1 MKKFL
6 ALLLVISLV
15 AVMFAFAACNNEGDD
30 KQTDGNDTGTGTN
43 APAGN
48 DGTETPA
55 GTDGTEAPAGTDG
68 TEAPAETTAAP
79 AETDGEP
86 EENMYPYDPETH
98 DVIPLSVASW
108 ADGGFGYD
116 APDETSIYLPVA
128 PENVIHDGKG
138 TWQNQTGSIATM
150 VFDMLE
156 NTFYDC
162 DENCGDVNNEDMN
175 YGMYDFDNWDGD
187 TTKTGYVGAYFE
199 QGVKLTQIRWLARSG
214 DGAERNKDGYFEAS
228 EDGTTWTLLHTIEEN
243 HAGDFTFVD
252 IPEEYQDVA
261 YKYIRY
267 VGPDEG
273 YCNMAEIE
281 FWGSYAA

>member
-6 ALLLVISLV
+6 ALLLVVSLV
-15 AVMFAFAACNNEGDD
+15 AVMFVFAACNNEGDD
-30 KQTDGNDTGTGTN
+30 KQTDDAGAGTGTN

-55 GTDGTEAPAGTDG
+55 GTDGTEAPAET
-68 TEAPAETTAAP
+68 TAAPAETTAAP

-86 EENMYPYDPETH
+86 EENMYPYDAETH
-98 DVIPLSVASW
+98 DVLPLSVLSW
-108 ADGGFGYD
+108 EDGGFGYG

-150 VFDMLE
+150 VFDMVE
-156 NTFYDC
+156 DTFYDC
-162 DENCGDVNNEDMN
+162 DENCGDENNEDMN